1 MRQQG
6 MPFMRWHGTFVH
18 SLSILIDLFETIVL
32 NQEVTQNQSS
42 WAFTHRI
49 DPLDA

>member
-1 MRQQG
+1 MA
-6 MPFMRWHGTFVH
+6 TFVH
-18 SLSILIDLFETIVL
+18 SLPILIDLFETIVL

-42 WAFTHRI
+42 WAFKHRI